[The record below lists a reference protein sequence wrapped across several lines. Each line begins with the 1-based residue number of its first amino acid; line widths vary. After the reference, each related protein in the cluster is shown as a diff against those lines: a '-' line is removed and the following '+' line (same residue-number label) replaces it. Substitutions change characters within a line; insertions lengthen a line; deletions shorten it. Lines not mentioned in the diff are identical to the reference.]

1 MQIST
6 KKSQNIVIGI
16 FIGLVIF
23 ALGILTDARLH
34 VLQAVTPNIS
44 NADSANTTP
53 ADFAPFW
60 KVWNLIDAKHPNA
73 ANVDDQTR
81 IWGAIKGLVA
91 TLDDPYSVFLDPT
104 ETESF
109 DAAISGE
116 ISGIGIEIGIKNGVL
131 TVIAPLKDSPAEK
144 AGLRPGDTI
153 FKIDGKESSTL
164 TVDEAIDLIR
174 GKAGTVVNLTIF
186 SEGNTNPK
194 DVKIVR
200 ADITIPTLD
209 TKELGNGI
217 FMISFYNFGA
227 NADRE
232 FKAAIKEFDA
242 STSSK
247 LILDLRGNPGG
258 YLDASVQIA
267 SWFIPKGRTIIVEKT
282 TDAAKETM
290 YKSLG
295 YTLNKKNFPFVILV
309 DEGSASASEILA
321 GALQEYKIATLVGT
335 TTYGKGSVQEV
346 IPVTND
352 TELKITVAKWYTPNG
367 VSISEQG
374 LTPDMVV
381 SISDADIEASK
392 DPQLDAAKELLA
404 K

>member
-1 MQIST
+1 MDAVGPGKYVHSKCLVTRIINYNAKLY

-16 FIGLVIF
+16 FVGLVIF
-23 ALGILTDARLH
+23 ALGILTNARLH

-44 NADSANTTP
+44 NADSADTTP

-73 ANVDDQTR
+73 ATVDDQTR

-104 ETESF
+104 ETENF

-116 ISGIGIEIGIKNGVL
+116 ISGIGIEIGVKNGVL

-209 TKELGNGI
+209 TKELGSGI
-217 FMISFYNFGA
+217 
-227 NADRE
+227 
-232 FKAAIKEFDA
+232 
-242 STSSK
+242 
-247 LILDLRGNPGG
+247 L
-258 YLDASVQIA
+258 
-267 SWFIPKGRTIIVEKT
+267 
-282 TDAAKETM
+282 
-290 YKSLG
+290 
-295 YTLNKKNFPFVILV
+295 
-309 DEGSASASEILA
+309 
-321 GALQEYKIATLVGT
+321 
-335 TTYGKGSVQEV
+335 
-346 IPVTND
+346 
-352 TELKITVAKWYTPNG
+352 
-367 VSISEQG
+367 
-374 LTPDMVV
+374 
-381 SISDADIEASK
+381 
-392 DPQLDAAKELLA
+392 
-404 K
+404 